1 MISYV
6 LAFEVDDIDSI
17 FEHIKELNIQTTSNH
32 VTTDMLSGLKQFFI
46 QPCHAGFFMELIE
59 MRRKVSTTT
68 DTTPAT
74 NDQNDDINIDKD
86 ASLRCSFSNNN
97 MAELAQSIRNLI
109 VDDDDDEAN
118 ENTTTEEEY
127 SSTFEDEVPVT
138 QIDVGDIV
146 GTEICVENVTA
157 SANFLTSMFNFRMI
171 LVSDNGQRIHLRL
184 VSSTSTT
191 ITTSNHGLNIFLVQA
206 VSKTEER
213 QATMI
218 FNTVSSNLTESTVQS
233 LGGEEYD
240 NNGMKGILISTK
252 KYFSY
257 KVLLL
262 TSNPQF
268 EVVRCDDD
276 TNELNVDI
284 QGDVKT
290 VVDYLSNPT
299 NLKNWSGHRAIYYSK
314 QRDSWVETRK
324 GPNGGLVDYN
334 LHISVEE
341 DTNVTFHWPDRGVK
355 IMFRCTVKTS
365 DYTMVSITLPSS
377 TSERRLARMKRIF
390 KLQLNLL
397 KGIIE
402 GNVVDVISDRHYQHI
417 QAYHLSMY
425 GEEVVANHLPDNA
438 ADEFNF
444 KGKVLQSGSIVD
456 LMSTDFALTIKS
468 HPLAVLQPTNL
479 TDVSAAVRMANELD
493 IPLAA
498 RGSQVSHSAG
508 GQAQANNGLL
518 IDMSC
523 LSYVEFVGD
532 NQVKLGPGTMW
543 DEVMRQTLAKGLMSP
558 VINDYQ
564 YLSVGGT
571 ISMGGVGFMS
581 HRYGLQAGYVNEIE
595 VVTGQ
600 GDIVTC
606 SSDVN
611 QDLFDCW

>member
-1 MISYV
+1 MISYTI
-6 LAFEVDDIDSI
+6 AFEVDNIDSI

-46 QPCHAGFFMELIE
+46 QPCHAGFFIELIQ
-59 MRRKVSTTT
+59 RSSTANNTKGKEEEEE
-68 DTTPAT
+68 
-74 NDQNDDINIDKD
+74 DDENQVTQIDKD
-86 ASLRCSFSNNN
+86 ISLRRFSNNN
-97 MAELAQSIRNLI
+97 MAELAQSIRHL
-109 VDDDDDEAN
+109 VVDDDEAN
-118 ENTTTEEEY
+118 EMNTKEEEY
-127 SSTFEDEVPVT
+127 SSAVEEEVPDT
-138 QIDVGDIV
+138 AQIDIGDIV
-146 GTEICVENVTA
+146 GAEVCVENVTA

-171 LVSDNGQRIHLRL
+171 SVSDTGQRIHLRL
-184 VSSTSTT
+184 VSS
-191 ITTSNHGLNIFLVQA
+191 INTTSNNNGMNIFLVQA
-206 VSKTEER
+206 VSKAEER
-213 QATMI
+213 QVTMI
-218 FNTVSSNLTESTVQS
+218 FNAVSSSDLTESTIQS
-233 LGGEEYD
+233 LGGKEYD
-240 NNGMKGILISTK
+240 NNGMKGFLISSK

-257 KVLLL
+257 KVLL
-262 TSNPQF
+262 TSNPHFQ
-268 EVVRCDDD
+268 VVRCDDE

-290 VVDYLSNPT
+290 VVDYLANPNNIST
-299 NLKNWSGHRAIYYSK
+299 WTGHRAIHYSK
-314 QRDSWVETRK
+314 QRNSWVETRK

-341 DTNVTFHWPDRGVK
+341 DTNLTFHWPDRGVK
-355 IMFRCTVKTS
+355 IVFRCTIKTS

-397 KGIIE
+397 KRIIE
-402 GNVVDVISDRHYQHI
+402 GNVMDVISDRHYQHI

-425 GEEVVANHLPDNA
+425 GEEVLNQLPDNI

-479 TDVSAAVRMANELD
+479 ADVAAAIHMANELD

-508 GQAQANNGLL
+508 GQAQSNNGLL

-523 LSYVEFVGD
+523 LSYAEFVGD

-543 DEVMRQTLAKGLMSP
+543 DEVMRQTLAKGLMPP

-571 ISMGGVGFMS
+571 VSMGGVGFMS
-581 HRYGLQAGYVNEIE
+581 HQFGLQAGYVNEME
-595 VVTGQ
+595 VVTGR

-606 SSDVN
+606 SKDIN
-611 QDLFDCW
+611 HDLFDCW

>member
-1 MISYV
+1 
-6 LAFEVDDIDSI
+6 
-17 FEHIKELNIQTTSNH
+17 
-32 VTTDMLSGLKQFFI
+32 
-46 QPCHAGFFMELIE
+46 
-59 MRRKVSTTT
+59 MRRRHIAKEDS
-68 DTTPAT
+68 
-74 NDQNDDINIDKD
+74 
-86 ASLRCSFSNNN
+86 SLRCSFSNNN
-97 MAELAQSIRNLI
+97 MAELAQSIRDLI
-109 VDDDDDEAN
+109 VDDDDDDDEAN
-118 ENTTTEEEY
+118 EDTTKEEEY
-127 SSTFEDEVPVT
+127 SSAVEEEVPDT
-138 QIDVGDIV
+138 AQIDIGDIV
-146 GTEICVENVTA
+146 GAEVCVENVTA

-171 LVSDNGQRIHLRL
+171 SVSDGQRIHLRL
-184 VSSTSTT
+184 VSNT
-191 ITTSNHGLNIFLVQA
+191 TTSNNNGMNIFLVRST
-206 VSKTEER
+206 SKAEER

-218 FNTVSSNLTESTVQS
+218 FNAVSSNLTESVVQP
-233 LGGEEYD
+233 LGGEKYD
-240 NNGMKGILISTK
+240 NYGMKGILISSK

-262 TSNPQF
+262 TSNAQF

-290 VVDYLSNPT
+290 VVDYLANPN
-299 NLKNWSGHRAIYYSK
+299 NLKNWSGHKAIHFSK

-341 DTNVTFHWPDRGVK
+341 DTNLTFHWPDRGVK
-355 IMFRCTVKTS
+355 IVFRCTIKTS

-402 GNVVDVISDRHYQHI
+402 GNVMDVISDRHYQHI

-425 GEEVVANHLPDNA
+425 GEEVLNQLPDNI

-444 KGKVLQSGSIVD
+444 KGKVLHSGSIVD

-468 HPLAVLQPTNL
+468 NLLAVLQPTNL
-479 TDVSAAVRMANELD
+479 EDVAAAVHMANELD

-532 NQVKLGPGTMW
+532 NNQVKLGPGTMW
-543 DEVMRQTLAKGLMSP
+543 DQVMRETLAKGLMPP

-581 HRYGLQAGYVNEIE
+581 HRYGLQAGYVNEME
-595 VVTGQ
+595 VVTGR

-606 SSDVN
+606 SKDIY

>member
-1 MISYV
+1 MISYK
-6 LAFEVDDIDSI
+6 LAFEVDNIDSI
-17 FEHIKELNIQTTSNH
+17 FEHIKELNIQTTSDH

-46 QPCHAGFFMELIE
+46 QPCHAGFFIELIE
-59 MRRKVSTTT
+59 MRRRHIAKEDS
-68 DTTPAT
+68 
-74 NDQNDDINIDKD
+74 
-86 ASLRCSFSNNN
+86 SLRCSFSNNN

-109 VDDDDDEAN
+109 VDDDDDDDDDEAN

-127 SSTFEDEVPVT
+127 PSLAVEDEVPDT
-138 QIDVGDIV
+138 AQIDIGDIV
-146 GTEICVENVTA
+146 GAEVCVEDVTA

-171 LVSDNGQRIHLRL
+171 SVSDTGKRIHLRL

-191 ITTSNHGLNIFLVQA
+191 TSNNNGMMNIFLVQA
-206 VSKTEER
+206 VSKAEER
-213 QATMI
+213 QVTMI
-218 FNTVSSNLTESTVQS
+218 FNAVSSSDLTESTVRS

-240 NNGMKGILISTK
+240 NNGMKGILISSK

-262 TSNPQF
+262 TSNAQIQ
-268 EVVRCDDD
+268 VVRRDDD
-276 TNELNVDI
+276 MNELNVDI
-284 QGDVKT
+284 QGDIKT
-290 VVDYLSNPT
+290 VVDYLANPSNLST
-299 NLKNWSGHRAIYYSK
+299 WTGHKAIHFSK

-355 IMFRCTVKTS
+355 IVFRCTIKTS

-377 TSERRLARMKRIF
+377 ISERRLARMKRIF

-438 ADEFNF
+438 ANEFNF
-444 KGKVLQSGSIVD
+444 KGKVLQSGSIID

-479 TDVSAAVRMANELD
+479 EDVAAAVHMANELD

-543 DEVMRQTLAKGLMSP
+543 DGVMRQTLAKGLMPP

-581 HRYGLQAGYVNEIE
+581 HQYGLQAGYVNEME
-595 VVTGQ
+595 VVTGR

-606 SSDVN
+606 SSDTN